1 MESEAVNNLMLGTSY
16 NLAARSPSFREQAPY
31 LASVIDSK
39 TSIYCCLQTPPRLLQ
54 VATNRSA
61 TYQITEFLCNYF
73 AEQNHQFPGV
83 LGAANVCEQF
93 AKVWSQKK
101 GIEYAR
107 KMNMMVHRLDAVNSI
122 PYAHGAL
129 RRAKFEDLDIISDWI
144 FQFAKEISEPKSKGE
159 ARADGQRRI
168 DRGEL
173 FVWENQGICSMAASS
188 RPTKN
193 GVAINLVYT
202 PKILRGRGYA
212 SSCVAALS
220 QRLLLGFNFCSLF
233 TDLNNPTS
241 NYIYRK
247 IGYRPI
253 RQFSSFLFE

>member
-1 MESEAVNNLMLGTSY
+1 MESEAVNNLMLGLSY
-16 NLAARSPSFREQAPY
+16 NLAARNPSFRDQVPY
-31 LASVIDSK
+31 LASVLDFK
-39 TSIYCCLQTPPRLLQ
+39 RSIYCCLQTPPRLLQ
-54 VATNRSA
+54 VATTRSA
-61 TYQITEFLCNYF
+61 NYQITEFLCNYF
-73 AEQNHQFPGV
+73 AIQNYQFPGV
-83 LGAANVCEQF
+83 LGAANVSEPF

-129 RRAKFEDLDIISDWI
+129 RHAKLEDLDTISDWI
-144 FQFAKEISEPKSKGE
+144 FQFAQEISESKSKDE

-173 FVWENQGICSMAASS
+173 FVWENKGLCSMAASS

-193 GVAINLVYT
+193 GVAINLVFT

-220 QRLLLGFNFCSLF
+220 HRLLQDFHFCSLF

-247 IGYRPI
+247 IGYQPI